1 MTRDDDSDGEGDSTM
16 SRRKLVAS
24 GAAGW
29 ATVSLAGCS
38 RVLDPSMKEDN
49 GDGNGGDTGD
59 GGGGNGDG
67 GSGNGDGGNGDGNG
81 DGGGGNGGAQ
91 TTVPTGNTTVTNET
105 TTTGDPGG
113 AAPTTTEGGGGD
125 ECASIRRFSAGM
137 EVGLHVEIFD
147 DDTGDFLGDEAVEGV
162 TIEFPDA
169 DYGPVNL
176 NWEGDHEA
184 YSETTWGGKIVTSE
198 AADPGAY
205 RYEITVDTGD
215 EEPETIVD
223 EFTIV

>member
-1 MTRDDDSDGEGDSTM
+1 MNDNSFDNDDESESSV
-16 SRRKLVAS
+16 SRRRLVTA

-38 RVLDPSMKEDN
+38 RVLDPSMREDDETDTETD
-49 GDGNGGDTGD
+49 GDDGDD
-59 GGGGNGDG
+59 GQ
-67 GSGNGDGGNGDGNG
+67 
-81 DGGGGNGGAQ
+81 Q
-91 TTVPTGNTTVTNET
+91 TTRAGDTTVTNET

-113 AAPTTTEGGGGD
+113 ETTTPGGGTT
-125 ECASIRRFSAGM
+125 ECASLRRFAPGM
-137 EVGLHVEIFD
+137 EIGLHVELFD
-147 DDTGDFLGDEAVEGV
+147 DDSGSFLGDDAIEGV

-184 YSETTWGGKIVTSE
+184 YSETTWGGKVVTSE
-198 AADPGAY
+198 DADPGTY
-205 RYEITVDTGD
+205 RYEIRVDRGD
-215 EEPETIVD
+215 DELDTIVD